1 MDIASITA
9 SQVIFFILAAVV
21 VAGSVMTVISRKLLH
36 GTVYLLFV
44 LLATAGI
51 YFQLNYHFLAA
62 VQISVYIG
70 GILVLLVFSIY
81 LTSQVGEK
89 MDEPGIV
96 KKTVT
101 LLIALGGA
109 VFCLWVLYTGQFP
122 YAEQVNLAEIDM
134 HDIGESLLGTERYQY
149 LLPFEAISVL
159 LLACII
165 GGILIATGND
175 KKPSEPSE
183 N

>member
-9 SQVIFFILAAVV
+9 SQVIFFILAAVIL
-21 VAGSVMTVISRKLLH
+21 AGSVMTVVSRKLLH
-36 GTVYLLFV
+36 AAVYLLFV

-51 YFQLNYHFLAA
+51 YFLLNYHFLAV

-101 LLIALGGA
+101 MLISMGGA
-109 VFCLWVLYTGQFP
+109 VFCFWVLCTGQFP
-122 YAEQVNLAEIDM
+122 YADQIHLNEIDM
-134 HDIGESLLGTERYQY
+134 HAIGQSLLGTERYQY

-165 GGILIATGND
+165 GGILIATGNT
-175 KKPSEPSE
+175 KKED
-183 N
+183 